1 MRCAGPLVVVVGCI
15 VAAAIL
21 VGCGA
26 GGERPDPGLSA
37 EAHQGWQAYQTL
49 GCGSCHGD
57 HREGKRSGPVLA
69 GLADHWTP
77 ESLATYLKDPPAMM
91 KTTPRL
97 AYKAEQY
104 PIAMPSFGDKAD
116 GATLSALAAYLLI
129 D

>member
-1 MRCAGPLVVVVGCI
+1 M
-15 VAAAIL
+15 L

-26 GGERPDPGLSA
+26 GEERPEPGMST
-37 EAHQGWQAYQTL
+37 EARQGWQAYQSL

-69 GLADHWTP
+69 GLADHWTQP
-77 ESLATYLKDPPAMM
+77 SLATYLKDPPAMI
-91 KTTPRL
+91 KATPRL

-104 PIAMPSFGDKAD
+104 PIAMPTYGDKAD
-116 GATLSALAAYLLI
+116 EATLAALAAYLLT

>member
-1 MRCAGPLVVVVGCI
+1 MRCAGPPVVVVGCI
-15 VAAAIL
+15 AALAAL
-21 VGCGA
+21 AGCGA
-26 GGERPDPGLSA
+26 GGEGPDSGLSA
-37 EAHQGWQAYQTL
+37 EARLGRQAYQAL

-69 GLADHWTP
+69 GLAEHWTP
-77 ESLATYLKDPPAMM
+77 ESLATYLKDPPAMI

-116 GATLSALAAYLLI
+116 EATLSALAAYLLI

>member
-1 MRCAGPLVVVVGCI
+1 VWSTAPLAAVAVGLAGL
-15 VAAAIL
+15 AALA
-21 VGCGA
+21 GCGA
-26 GGERPDPGLSA
+26 GAEEPGSGLSA
-37 EAHQGWQAYQTL
+37 EAERGWQTYKTL

-69 GLADHWTP
+69 GLADHWTQA
-77 ESLATYLKDPPAMM
+77 SLMTYLKDPPAMI

-104 PIAMPSFGDKAD
+104 PIAMPTYGDKAD
-116 GATLSALAAYLLI
+116 EATLGALAAYLLT

>member
-1 MRCAGPLVVVVGCI
+1 MRGAGPVAAVVGCLATFA
-15 VAAAIL
+15 VLA
-21 VGCGA
+21 GCGA
-26 GGERPDPGLSA
+26 GEERLGPGMSA
-37 EAHQGWQAYQTL
+37 EAQRGRQAYQAL

-57 HREGKRSGPVLA
+57 RREGKRSGPVLA
-69 GLADHWTP
+69 GLGDHWTP
-77 ESLATYLKDPPAMM
+77 ESLATYLKDPDAMV

-116 GATLSALAAYLLI
+116 DATLAALAAYLLI

>member
-1 MRCAGPLVVVVGCI
+1 MRGVASLVLAAVGIAGSAV
-15 VAAAIL
+15 L

-26 GGERPDPGLSA
+26 GAQRPDAGLSA
-37 EAHQGWQAYQTL
+37 EAKVGWQAYKTL

-57 HREGKRSGPVLA
+57 RREGKRSGPVLA
-69 GLADHWTP
+69 ALADHWTQP
-77 ESLATYLKDPPAMM
+77 TLATYLKDPPAMV

-104 PIAMPSFGDKAD
+104 PIAMPTYGDKAD
-116 GATLSALAAYLLI
+116 EATLEALAAYLLT

>member
-1 MRCAGPLVVVVGCI
+1 MRGAGSIVAAVGCI
-15 VAAAIL
+15 AALAAL
-21 VGCGA
+21 AGCGA

-37 EAHQGWQAYQTL
+37 GAQQGWQAYQTL

-77 ESLATYLKDPPAMM
+77 ESLATYLKDPPAMI

-116 GATLSALAAYLLI
+116 EATLAALAAYLLA

>member
-1 MRCAGPLVVVVGCI
+1 MRCAGPLVVVAGCI
-15 VAAAIL
+15 AAAAML

-26 GGERPDPGLSA
+26 GEERPDPGLSA
-37 EAHQGWQAYQTL
+37 QAQRGWQAYQTL

-69 GLADHWTP
+69 GLADHWTQA
-77 ESLATYLKDPPAMM
+77 SLMTYLRDPPAMI

-104 PIAMPSFGDKAD
+104 PIAMPTYGDKAD
-116 GATLSALAAYLLI
+116 EATLAALAAYLLT

>member
-1 MRCAGPLVVVVGCI
+1 MRCAGPPVVVVGCI
-15 VAAAIL
+15 AALAAL
-21 VGCGA
+21 AGCGA
-26 GGERPDPGLSA
+26 GGERPDSGQSA
-37 EAHQGWQAYQTL
+37 EAQQGWQAYQTL

-69 GLADHWTP
+69 GLADHWTQ
-77 ESLATYLKDPPAMM
+77 ESLATYLKDPPAMI

-116 GATLSALAAYLLI
+116 AATLSALAAYLLK